1 MRKKTVFILLT
12 TLSFCANAEVSSPCD
27 SIESSQQIFLCS
39 EHVKKIADNR
49 LNTSYQEALRRIKN
63 QYKNSADLASEYLSL
78 LKESQ
83 RAWLKVRDK
92 NCELEA
98 FEMERGT
105 EAHITTTNNC
115 IARMSKSRAN
125 YLDKISPDI

>member
-1 MRKKTVFILLT
+1 MV
-12 TLSFCANAEVSSPCD
+12 LSFITAFSLYAFAESSNSSCD
-27 SIESSQQIFLCS
+27 NVENSQQILLCS
-39 EHVKKIADNR
+39 EHVKKTADNR
-49 LNTSYQEALRRIKN
+49 LNTSYQEALRRIKK
-63 QYKNSADLASEYLSL
+63 QYKNSAELAGEYLLL

-98 FEMERGT
+98 FEIEKGA
-105 EAHITTTNNC
+105 EAHTTTTNNC

-125 YLDKISPDI
+125 YLDKISPGI